1 MAVSGRRSKVSAT
14 VLHSIHE
21 LRLFCNNG
29 PRKAAMGIPESDDEL
44 FSLLQLRDMNL
55 CAHCSVPIFS
65 IDEASGG
72 MFMANCK
79 HLVCHGC
86 HSQCYTSRKGC
97 LLCYGGHAPVRPSE
111 DSMLALHLESTYSE
125 KPAAEFPTKLLAL
138 RRDLQNDM
146 ESKCIVFSSWKKTLD
161 LAAVLLNSTG
171 LRYDFIHGGLALK
184 KRLKVL
190 EEFRSP
196 TGPNILLMTLGT
208 GAVGL
213 NLAVA
218 TRIYILEPQWNP
230 FIELQAMARAQR
242 LGQTKQVTA
251 VRYIMENTIESSN
264 VLNKQMKKAALAGDG
279 FGREKFQESLQYFGF
294 GTRPVDTLGEMME
307 V

>member
-1 MAVSGRRSKVSAT
+1 MAVSGRRFKVSAT

-55 CAHCSVPIFS
+55 CAHCSVSIFS

-79 HLVCHGC
+79 HLVCHDC

-125 KPAAEFPTKLLAL
+125 QPAAEFPSKLLAL

-146 ESKCIVFSSWKKTLD
+146 ESKW
-161 LAAVLLNSTG
+161 
-171 LRYDFIHGGLALK
+171 
-184 KRLKVL
+184 
-190 EEFRSP
+190 
-196 TGPNILLMTLGT
+196 
-208 GAVGL
+208 
-213 NLAVA
+213 
-218 TRIYILEPQWNP
+218 
-230 FIELQAMARAQR
+230 
-242 LGQTKQVTA
+242 
-251 VRYIMENTIESSN
+251 
-264 VLNKQMKKAALAGDG
+264 
-279 FGREKFQESLQYFGF
+279 
-294 GTRPVDTLGEMME
+294 
-307 V
+307 